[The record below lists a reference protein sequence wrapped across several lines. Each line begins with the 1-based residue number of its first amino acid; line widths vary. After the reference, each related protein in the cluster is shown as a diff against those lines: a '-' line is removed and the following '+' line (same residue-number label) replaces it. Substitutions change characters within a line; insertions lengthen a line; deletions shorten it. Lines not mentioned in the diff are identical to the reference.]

1 MASGRQRAFSS
12 HKGKARKLSLR
23 KERELLLHFLAGS
36 GVLAASSTTAEAA
49 ASTHPLL
56 LLLLLLGFLGSL
68 PTNVAA
74 CGVLPTMKRN
84 AGLVQQFPATDPLPI
99 YFINRRRNPRRLPWQ
114 PPVLREN
121 FFATRHFSCDTL
133 VLGESLLATVFHS
146 STFSCCF
153 FPPFFY
159 LMSELYMSLS
169 TDPPPPPLP
178 SLFFPCISCSSSL
191 EPCSFAYPHFIKPNH
206 NILLDAMQ
214 IGGGRFQP
222 EKKEGR
228 SR

>member
-49 ASTHPLL
+49 ASTHPL

-169 TDPPPPPLP
+169 TDPPPSAPLP
-178 SLFFPCISCSSSL
+178 FFSLHLMLVFSGTLQLCIS
-191 EPCSFAYPHFIKPNH
+191 SFHQTKPQQHF
-206 NILLDAMQ
+206 A
-214 IGGGRFQP
+214 
-222 EKKEGR
+222 
-228 SR
+228 

>member
-49 ASTHPLL
+49 ASTHPL

-169 TDPPPPPLP
+169 TDPLPPSPPFFF
-178 SLFFPCISCSSSL
+178 SLHLMLVFSGTLQLCIS
-191 EPCSFAYPHFIKPNH
+191 SFHQTKPQQHF
-206 NILLDAMQ
+206 A
-214 IGGGRFQP
+214 
-222 EKKEGR
+222 
-228 SR
+228 

>member
-169 TDPPPPPLP
+169 TDPPPSAPLP
-178 SLFFPCISCSSSL
+178 FFSLHLMLVFSGTLQLCIS
-191 EPCSFAYPHFIKPNH
+191 SFHQTKPQQHF
-206 NILLDAMQ
+206 A
-214 IGGGRFQP
+214 
-222 EKKEGR
+222 
-228 SR
+228 